1 MDDIIINLGHWG
13 KQDYDTDDIG
23 NGIDLICVNNPDG
36 YNFIEGTQYRING
49 MGGLV
54 VDEDDGKLRI
64 GFGKNTKYGY
74 CLSRDVPIVDDRGRH
89 TSDSEWS
96 YIYYDDLVR
105 NFLYASDTWDDRSLI
120 ERARR
125 DRTINNVLENG

>member
-1 MDDIIINLGHWG
+1 MDDIIINLGHFG
-13 KQDYDTDDIG
+13 KEDYDNNDIG

-74 CLSRDVPIVDDRGRH
+74 CLHRMAWHIDNDGDMVTEAID
-89 TSDSEWS
+89 E
-96 YIYYDDLVR
+96 YILHDDLIR
-105 NFLYASDTWDDRSLI
+105 NFLYASDTWDDPTLI

-125 DRTINNVLENG
+125 DRNINTVLED